1 MKHCSTDIHQERYL
15 AHQAKKKNQLAFS
28 KGSDEQTILNK
39 ADFEAFRRVVLERR
53 TQRLFNRT
61 PITPK
66 ELENILSLAT
76 KVPNSCNRQS
86 IYAKVIESRDEK
98 DLLSGLLVGGVGW
111 CHRADK
117 IILLFANEN
126 SYKAG
131 DEILY
136 MPYLDAGVVVQQI
149 YLTATALNIGCA
161 YINPNIRENNQDYFS
176 ERFGDN
182 LFCGALALGNY
193 DIKVEET
200 PKKEILA
207 DA

>member
-1 MKHCSTDIHQERYL
+1 MKQCSTDIHQERYL
-15 AHQAKKKNQLAFS
+15 THQNKKKDQLAFS
-28 KGSDEQTILNK
+28 NGTTEYKKLNK
-39 ADFEAFRRVVLERR
+39 DDFEAFKRVVLERR

-61 PITPK
+61 PISEK
-66 ELENILSLAT
+66 DLNELLELAVH
-76 KVPNSCNRQS
+76 VPNSCNRQS
-86 IYAKVIESRDEK
+86 IYVKVIESRDEK

-117 IILLFANEN
+117 ILLLFANEN

-136 MPYLDAGVVVQQI
+136 MPYLDAGVVIQQL

-161 YINPNIRENNQDYFS
+161 YINPNIRKENEDYF
-176 ERFGDN
+176 EDRFGNN
-182 LFCGALALGNY
+182 LFCGAIALGNY
-193 DIKVEET
+193 DIKVEQT
-200 PKKEILA
+200 PKKERIT